1 MPSRQGFF
9 MQLQLE
15 TGADKQHQAHS
26 ALSDVDMKTREQSA
40 AIKKT
45 VVETATREL
54 VLEHAC
60 ELVETFPISKEKAL
74 ILSVIRLWDSL
85 DSITKKKVNDR
96 IKAIAEVDLVLIGKT
111 SEIDEV
117 FSLIFQSGEKKIPD
131 WFHLL
136 WSGSSSRKSSADDVE
151 PLVKA
156 ASSFYKCDREA
167 VSVLRHAIDSKS
179 ALCLVINEFVDEHS
193 GQIVGC
199 LLEEEGIPCLISSE
213 NNNLSENGYIKDALI
228 AYHKGGIVIF
238 LTDVVEGSKPFT
250 RFARTFGLR
259 YGIIRG
265 YDEDKAS
272 EELEDAAEKIRNHP
286 EIRPV
291 PYLQFS
297 ATPLEGNEL
306 ETVAKEYFS
315 DDEELMHLITTSK
328 INAGLI
334 VSSTQ
339 LINHISEKG
348 DWSSIRKLLQAVPKT
363 KASGDTYKE
372 RQVSSGFYDISILNC
387 DLKPELMMK
396 MAGKA
401 KRLHKPFRVL
411 LTGPSGTGKS
421 AMAFKLAE
429 ELDVPIIVKKPHQ
442 IIFRYFGESETAINN
457 AFIEAEDKGAL
468 LLFDEVDSY
477 ISKKLDATTGGG
489 KAYND
494 ITNCFMQGM
503 ESYCGLMIATTNY
516 VSHLDPAFYRRFNK
530 IVDFKF
536 PDEAGMRQLF
546 SLYFPS
552 VDFDEEELEHICRT
566 GKLGPGDFSSL
577 EELTEYMEPEEVTP
591 DFIISSLSKTA
602 ELREAARTAN
612 AKTIIGFH

>member
-1 MPSRQGFF
+1 MGFSCNC
-9 MQLQLE
+9 MWKA
-15 TGADKQHQAHS
+15 GADKQHQAHS
-26 ALSDVDMKTREQSA
+26 APSDVDMNTREQSA
-40 AIKKT
+40 AIKKS
-45 VVETATREL
+45 VVENATREL

-60 ELVETFPISKEKAL
+60 ELAETFPISKEKAL
-74 ILSVIRLWDSL
+74 ILSVIRSWDSL

-96 IKAIAEVDLVLIGKT
+96 IKATSEVDLDLIGEA

-117 FSLIFQSGEKKIPD
+117 FSLVFQSGEKKIPD

-136 WSGSSSRKSSADDVE
+136 WSGSSSRKSSVDVVE

-156 ASSFYKCDREA
+156 ASSFYKCDKEA

-193 GQIVGC
+193 NQIVGC

-228 AYHKGGIVIF
+228 AYHKGGIVLF
-238 LTDVVEGSKPFT
+238 PTDVVEASKPFT
-250 RFARTFGLR
+250 RFARAFGLR

-286 EIRPV
+286 EIRQV
-291 PYLQFS
+291 PYVQFT

-339 LINHISEKG
+339 LINHISEKE
-348 DWSSIRKLLQAVPKT
+348 DWPSLRKLLQAVPKT
-363 KASGDTYKE
+363 KASWDTYKE
-372 RQVSSGFYDISILNC
+372 RQVSSGFYDISIINS

-396 MAGKA
+396 MARHA
-401 KRLHKPFRVL
+401 KKLHKPFRAL
-411 LTGPSGTGKS
+411 LTGPSGTGKT
-421 AMAFKLAE
+421 ALAYKMAN

-457 AFIEAEDKGAL
+457 AFIEAEEKGAL

-489 KAYND
+489 RAYND

-516 VSHLDPAFYRRFNK
+516 GSHIDPAFYRRFNK

-577 EELTEYMEPEEVTP
+577 EELTEYMEPDEVTP

>member
-1 MPSRQGFF
+1 MSSRHEIL
-9 MQLQLE
+9 MWLQLE
-15 TGADKQHQAHS
+15 IGDDKQHQAHS
-26 ALSDVDMKTREQSA
+26 APSDVDMNTREQSA

-45 VVETATREL
+45 VVENATREL

-74 ILSVIRLWDSL
+74 ILSVIRSWDSL

-96 IKAIAEVDLVLIGKT
+96 IKATSEVDLDLIGGS

-136 WSGSSSRKSSADDVE
+136 WSGSSDRKSSMDDVE

-156 ASSFYKCDREA
+156 ASSFYKCDQEA

-193 GQIVGC
+193 NQIVGC

-228 AYHKGGIVIF
+228 AYHKGGIVLF
-238 LTDVVEGSKPFT
+238 PTDVVEGSKTFT

-286 EIRPV
+286 EIRQV
-291 PYLQFS
+291 PYVQFS

-339 LINHISEKG
+339 LINHISEKE

-503 ESYCGLMIATTNY
+503 ESYCGLMVATTNY

-536 PDEAGMRQLF
+536 PDESGMRQLF

-552 VDFDEEELEHICRT
+552 VDFDEEELENICRT

-577 EELTEYMEPEEVTP
+577 EELTEYMEPEEVTS

>member
-1 MPSRQGFF
+1 

-15 TGADKQHQAHS
+15 NGTDKQHQAHS
-26 ALSDVDMKTREQSA
+26 APSDVDMNTREQSA
-40 AIKKT
+40 SIKKT
-45 VVETATREL
+45 VVENATREL

-74 ILSVIRLWDSL
+74 ILSVIRSWDSL

-96 IKAIAEVDLVLIGKT
+96 IKAIAEVDLDLIGEA

-136 WSGSSSRKSSADDVE
+136 WSGSSGRKSSADDVE

-156 ASSFYKCDREA
+156 ASSFYKCDQEA

-193 GQIVGC
+193 NQIVGC

-238 LTDVVEGSKPFT
+238 PTDVVEGSKPFVH
-250 RFARTFGLR
+250 FARAFGLR

-286 EIRPV
+286 EIRQV
-291 PYLQFS
+291 PYVQFT

-306 ETVAKEYFS
+306 ETVAKEYFA
-315 DDEELMHLITTSK
+315 DNEELMHLITTSK

-339 LINHISEKG
+339 LINHISGKE

-372 RQVSSGFYDISILNC
+372 RQVSSGFYDISIINS

-396 MAGKA
+396 MARHA
-401 KRLHKPFRVL
+401 KKLHKPFRAL
-411 LTGPSGTGKS
+411 LTGPSGTGKT
-421 AMAFKLAE
+421 ALAYKMAK

-457 AFIEAEDKGAL
+457 AFIEAEEKGAL

-489 KAYND
+489 RAYND

-516 VSHLDPAFYRRFNK
+516 GSHIDQAFYRRFNK

-552 VDFDEEELEHICRT
+552 VDFDEEELEHICRS

>member
-1 MPSRQGFF
+1 MW
-9 MQLQLE
+9 LQLE
-15 TGADKQHQAHS
+15 IGDDKQHQAHS
-26 ALSDVDMKTREQSA
+26 APSDVDMNTREQTA

-45 VVETATREL
+45 VVENATREL

-74 ILSVIRLWDSL
+74 ILSVIRSWDSL

-96 IKAIAEVDLVLIGKT
+96 IKATSEVDLDLIGGS

-136 WSGSSSRKSSADDVE
+136 WSGSSDRKSSMDDVE

-156 ASSFYKCDREA
+156 ASSFYKCDQEA

-193 GQIVGC
+193 NQIVGC

-228 AYHKGGIVIF
+228 AYHKGGIVLF
-238 LTDVVEGSKPFT
+238 PTDVVEGSKTFT
-250 RFARTFGLR
+250 RFARAFGLR

-286 EIRPV
+286 EIRQV
-291 PYLQFS
+291 PYVQFS

-339 LINHISEKG
+339 LINHISEKE

-372 RQVSSGFYDISILNC
+372 RQVSSGFYDISIINC
-387 DLKPELMMK
+387 DLNPELMMK
-396 MAGKA
+396 MARHA
-401 KRLHKPFRVL
+401 KKLHKPFRVL
-411 LTGPSGTGKS
+411 LTGPSGTGKT
-421 AMAFKLAE
+421 ALAYKMAK

-457 AFIEAEDKGAL
+457 AFIEAEEKGAL

-489 KAYND
+489 RAYND
-494 ITNCFMQGM
+494 ITNCFMQAM
-503 ESYCGLMIATTNY
+503 ESYSGLMVATTNY

-552 VDFDEEELEHICRT
+552 VDFDEEELEHICRS

-591 DFIISSLSKTA
+591 DFIISSLTKIA
-602 ELREAARTAN
+602 KLREASRSEN